1 MRRALVLLALLAAAP
16 AGAFWLPGSTDTLAA
31 PRKAF
36 EAGRYAEVVA
46 DLQDR
51 VGRLRSREQAEGYL
65 LLGQAQE
72 RLGRLDQALGVMQL
86 AARLYPKD
94 INVLTELGVLLH
106 RSGLEE
112 QAEPLFQKVLRIHP
126 NNAVAHLGLGEIDH
140 ALGFL
145 DRSAEHYER
154 ALETMTDDAS
164 VWRDYAEV
172 LISARDFKT
181 AELAARKSLS
191 LREDAEGMVDLARA
205 QRADGR
211 LSEALAGLDAAVAR
225 FPQRS
230 DLAMTRALWLLEA
243 GREDDADKAVAP
255 LLAAPQPAPLAYWI
269 RARVRLKRDQYRA
282 AVDDLR
288 RAAAADRGSPF
299 VSAAAKELLKQL
311 AAE

>member
-1 MRRALVLLALLAAAP
+1 MRRALLVVLLCAAP
-16 AGAFWLPGSTDTLAA
+16 ARGLWFTSRATLNA
-31 PRKAF
+31 PRKDF
-36 EAGRYAEVVA
+36 EAGRYLAVVA

-51 VGRLRSREQAEGYL
+51 VGRLRSSEQAEGYL

-86 AARLYPKD
+86 AVRLHPKD
-94 INVLTELGVLLH
+94 INLLTELAVLLH

-126 NNAVAHLGLGEIDH
+126 NNAVAHLGLAEIDH

-154 ALETMTDDAS
+154 ALETMSDDAA

-191 LREDAEGMVDLARA
+191 LREDAEGLVDLARA

-211 LSEALAGLDAAVAR
+211 LNDALAQLDLAVSR
-225 FPQRS
+225 FPRRA

-243 GREDDADKAVAP
+243 RREDDAAKAVEP

-288 RAAAADRGSPF
+288 RAAAAGRGSPF
-299 VSAAAKELLKQL
+299 VAAAAKELLKQL
-311 AAE
+311 GAE

>member
-1 MRRALVLLALLAAAP
+1 MKAALLVVLLCAAP
-16 AGAFWLPGSTDTLAA
+16 ARALWFPGRASTLNA
-31 PRKAF
+31 PRQAF
-36 EAGRYAEVVA
+36 EAARYEQVVA

-51 VGRLRSREQAEGYL
+51 VGRMRSAEQPEGYL

-86 AARLYPKD
+86 AVRLYPKD
-94 INVLTELGVLLH
+94 INLLTELAVLLH

-112 QAEPLFQKVLRIHP
+112 QAGPLFQKVLRIHP
-126 NNAVAHLGLGEIDH
+126 NNAVAHLGLAEIDH

-154 ALETMTDDAS
+154 SLETMSDDAT
-164 VWRDYAEV
+164 VWRDYSEV
-172 LISARDFKT
+172 LIAARDFKT

-211 LSEALAGLDAAVAR
+211 LNDALAQLDAAVAR
-225 FPQRS
+225 FPQRA

-243 GREDDADKAVAP
+243 GREDDADAAVAP
-255 LLAAPQPAPLAYWI
+255 LLTAPQPAPLAYWI

-288 RAAAADRGSPF
+288 KAAAAERGSPF
-299 VSAAAKELLKQL
+299 VAAAAKELLKQL